1 MNRLFFR
8 LAALILCL
16 YVAGTVYPFLTTVS
30 AHSPSPSSTPSA
42 PPPTPPPS
50 APPVPSA
57 PAQLDSRTAPPP
69 PPPSSDLGGGG
80 CQGAAP
86 HTRALGQA
94 VYEQETWR
102 QTDFD
107 AKADALIGNVRR
119 HAAYIMADTNR
130 DIRRA
135 QEAWHLA
142 DIEVN
147 KYQDKKNQGT
157 LVHEDLLTMAQ
168 EDRQEKWEELQWQK
182 GRLQKVEAWA
192 DKKVAEIRALA
203 TRAKNGDYNGYRG
216 LENFDWSS
224 NPSSFK

>member
-8 LAALILCL
+8 LAGLILCL
-16 YVAGTVYPFLTTVS
+16 YVAGTVYPFLATVS
-30 AHSPSPSSTPSA
+30 AHSPSTSTPSA
-42 PPPTPPPS
+42 PPPTPPPT
-50 APPVPSA
+50 PPSVPSA

-69 PPPSSDLGGGG
+69 PPPSQELGGGG

-86 HTRALGQA
+86 HSRALVNA

-107 AKADALIGNVRR
+107 AR
-119 HAAYIMADTNR
+119 ADTLIRRVRGNAAHVIDGINR
-130 DIRRA
+130 DIKQA
-135 QEAWHLA
+135 QDAWHQA

-147 KYQDKKNQGT
+147 KYQGMKNRGT

-168 EDRQEKWEELQWQK
+168 EERQEKWQELQGQK
-182 GRLQKVEAWA
+182 GRIQKVEAWA

-203 TRAKNGDYNGYRG
+203 TRARNGDYHGYRG
-216 LENFDWSS
+216 LENFDSS
-224 NPSSFK
+224 INPSSFK